1 MKITHSQ
8 YTQSPALGYA
18 PRMLRRL
25 NLEDM
30 DAVAVIHRTAF
41 DDRLPWL
48 AGLHTPEEDRAY
60 FRGPV
65 FERCE
70 VWGSMRQGR
79 LAGFIAFREAWID
92 QLYVL
97 PDAQGLGL
105 GRLLLDKAKSRWPV
119 LKLWTFQANSRARAF
134 YEAAGFVA
142 IDETDGDNEEQ
153 EPDVLYRWEAP

>member
-1 MKITHSQ
+1 
-8 YTQSPALGYA
+8 
-18 PRMLRRL
+18 MLRRL
-25 NLEDM
+25 TLGDM

-48 AGLHTPEEDRAY
+48 TGLHTQEEDREY
-60 FRGPV
+60 FRSRV
-65 FERCE
+65 FESCA
-70 VWGSMRQGR
+70 VWGTMRNGR
-79 LAGFIAFREAWID
+79 LAGFIAFRESWID

-105 GRLLLDKAKSRWPV
+105 GRMLLNKAKAEHPI

-142 IDETDGDNEEQ
+142 IDETDGDNEEE
-153 EPDVLYRWEAP
+153 EPDVLYRWERP